1 MELQEGCRV
10 QPAWTTASERLDT
23 AKALHPGCRPER
35 QWAGVQDLHL
45 FHRVYTVT
53 PTNGDSHC
61 HTFFTALHVWV
72 GTWRMQRVSA
82 CGGGRGET
90 GLQLNVNDKINSELL
105 GECRVHG
112 LEKTEYYIELK
123 IKQLTVPWNFQKIYQ

>member
-1 MELQEGCRV
+1 MTLPIHYILGADKRGSGRESK
-10 QPAWTTASERLDT
+10 TY
-23 AKALHPGCRPER
+23 K
-35 QWAGVQDLHL
+35 DLGFTRHS

-61 HTFFTALHVWV
+61 NTYLLLCMYGKEPGECSVCL
-72 GTWRMQRVSA
+72 RV
-82 CGGGRGET
+82 CVCVGET

-123 IKQLTVPWNFQKIYQ
+123 IKQLTVPWNFQKIFQ